1 MKSHT
6 SSTSSPRLGDSRPEN
21 CICHCGQMVHQHR
34 PLQLALV
41 SRWLQRG
48 RKARCR
54 SLASLN
60 VLTPATVTVE
70 TQKYLIV
77 EKKYYVMERSLIV
90 VQTVDTNPF
99 KPRSR
104 CGVKASVKTAVSVQP
119 SVKTSVKTTVQTS
132 RQVAGVRCRV
142 SPRLWLATVFRRHH
156 RSSSSCHAP
165 LLDSSCC

>member
-1 MKSHT
+1 
-6 SSTSSPRLGDSRPEN
+6 
-21 CICHCGQMVHQHR
+21 
-34 PLQLALV
+34 
-41 SRWLQRG
+41 
-48 RKARCR
+48 
-54 SLASLN
+54 
-60 VLTPATVTVE
+60 
-70 TQKYLIV
+70 
-77 EKKYYVMERSLIV
+77 MERSLIV

-104 CGVKASVKTAVSVQP
+104 CGVKTAVSVQP
-119 SVKTSVKTTVQTS
+119 SVKTTVQTS

>member
-1 MKSHT
+1 
-6 SSTSSPRLGDSRPEN
+6 
-21 CICHCGQMVHQHR
+21 
-34 PLQLALV
+34 
-41 SRWLQRG
+41 
-48 RKARCR
+48 
-54 SLASLN
+54 
-60 VLTPATVTVE
+60 
-70 TQKYLIV
+70 
-77 EKKYYVMERSLIV
+77 MERSLIV

-104 CGVKASVKTAVSVQP
+104 CGVKTSVKTAVSVQP

-165 LLDSSCC
+165 LLDTSSCC

>member
-1 MKSHT
+1 
-6 SSTSSPRLGDSRPEN
+6 
-21 CICHCGQMVHQHR
+21 
-34 PLQLALV
+34 
-41 SRWLQRG
+41 
-48 RKARCR
+48 
-54 SLASLN
+54 
-60 VLTPATVTVE
+60 
-70 TQKYLIV
+70 
-77 EKKYYVMERSLIV
+77 MERSLIV

-119 SVKTSVKTTVQTS
+119 SVKTSVKT